1 MTLEHDHSED
11 GIRARLAEDSR
22 PNYLRDWVYG
32 GIDGAVTTFA
42 IVAGVVGAALS
53 TKVILILG
61 LANLLADGFSMAAS
75 NYSGTKTEVDDM
87 RRLREVERKHI
98 RMAPDG
104 ERQEIRQIL
113 RNKGLDGAALEQAVH
128 AITSNE
134 ETWVNTML
142 VEEYGVAPVIRNPLR
157 SALATF
163 AAFVLCGAVPLL
175 AYLTPLDDPFTV
187 SLVMTAAVFFAIGTA
202 KSVWSLQPWWRSG
215 IETLVIG
222 LAAAG
227 MAYVVGYLLRGIG

>member
-87 RRLREVERKHI
+87 KRLREVERKHI

-113 RNKGLDGAALEQAVH
+113 HNKGLDGAALEQAVH

-142 VEEYGVAPVIRNPLR
+142 VEEYGVAPVIRDPLW

-163 AAFVLCGAVPLL
+163 AAFVLCGAIPLL

-215 IETLVIG
+215 IETLAIG

-227 MAYVVGYLLRGIG
+227 MAYAVGYLLRGIS

>member
-87 RRLREVERKHI
+87 KRLREVERKHI

-142 VEEYGVAPVIRNPLR
+142 VEEYGVAPIIRDPLW

-187 SLVMTAAVFFAIGTA
+187 SLVMTAAVFFAIGTG

-215 IETLVIG
+215 IETLAIG

>member
-87 RRLREVERKHI
+87 KRLREVERRHI

-113 RNKGLDGAALEQAVH
+113 HNKGLDGAALEQAVH

-142 VEEYGVAPVIRNPLR
+142 VEEYGVAPVIRDPLR

-187 SLVMTAAVFFAIGTA
+187 SIVMTAAVFFAIGTA

-215 IETLVIG
+215 VETLVIG
-222 LAAAG
+222 MAAAG
-227 MAYVVGYLLRGIG
+227 MAYGVGYLLRGIG

>member
-87 RRLREVERKHI
+87 KRLREVERKHI

-113 RNKGLDGAALEQAVH
+113 HNKGLDGAALEQAVH

-142 VEEYGVAPVIRNPLR
+142 VEEYGVAPVIRDPLW

-163 AAFVLCGAVPLL
+163 AAFVLCGAIPLL

-222 LAAAG
+222 MAAAG
-227 MAYVVGYLLRGIG
+227 MAYGVGYLLRGIG

>member
-87 RRLREVERKHI
+87 KRLREVERKHI

-142 VEEYGVAPVIRNPLR
+142 VEEYGVAPVIRDPLW

-163 AAFVLCGAVPLL
+163 AAFVLCGAIPVL

-215 IETLVIG
+215 IETLAIG
-222 LAAAG
+222 MAAAG
-227 MAYVVGYLLRGIG
+227 MAYGVGYLLRGIG